1 MFKIDTITFF
11 CTVLGALKSGFT
23 VFLIS
28 TRNSA
33 AAIADMVQRMGV
45 GHTLVSSDTSMQALM
60 ASTQALLSLTNHTV
74 VQHLMPAFEDLYSAS
89 PDPTNQI
96 GVEIEMPTSYDMEGP
111 ALIMHSSGMPRLLQR
126 LVIR

>member
-45 GHTLVSSDTSMQALM
+45 GHMLVSLDTPMQTLM
-60 ASTQALLSLTNHTV
+60 AATQALLSRTNHTV
-74 VQHLMPAFEDLYSAS
+74 VQHPMPAFEDLYS
-89 PDPTNQI
+89 
-96 GVEIEMPTSYDMEGP
+96 TSTYAANHID
-111 ALIMHSSGMPRLLQR
+111 A
-126 LVIR
+126 